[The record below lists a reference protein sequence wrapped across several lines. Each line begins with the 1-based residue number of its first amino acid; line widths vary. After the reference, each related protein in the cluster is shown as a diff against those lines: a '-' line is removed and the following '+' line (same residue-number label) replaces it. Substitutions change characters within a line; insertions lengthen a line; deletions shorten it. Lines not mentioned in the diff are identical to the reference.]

1 MVTITLDKLQEKNI
15 MAKENTFLN
24 KMDKFFKVHGFKESF
39 MDKEGE
45 QIKIIISHMDFLS
58 KEKEKERALINM
70 KMAKDIKVS
79 F

>member
-1 MVTITLDKLQEKNI
+1 MIIKKKLWERRSNLSLKMVTITLDKLQEKNI

-45 QIKIIISHMDFLS
+45 
-58 KEKEKERALINM
+58 
-70 KMAKDIKVS
+70 
-79 F
+79 